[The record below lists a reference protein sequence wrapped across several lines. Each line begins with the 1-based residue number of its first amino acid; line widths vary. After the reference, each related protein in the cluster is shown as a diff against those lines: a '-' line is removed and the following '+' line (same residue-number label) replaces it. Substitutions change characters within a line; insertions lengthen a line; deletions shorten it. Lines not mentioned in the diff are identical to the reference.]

1 MQEWI
6 DGALYPDTDVPE
18 SLELLPDKVDFLARL
33 CGAWDF
39 GILPYEETIEEI
51 KRPEWREAVNAC
63 QMLTSIA
70 YQILRDW
77 HQLPPVPY
85 IGREFDY
92 INEDPFLEHI
102 CNQEPSPTTPHLI
115 LNRRDALQFY
125 RVA

>member
-6 DGALYPDTDVPE
+6 DGALYPEMEQPE
-18 SLELLPDKVDFLARL
+18 VLETLADRVDFLARL

-39 GILPYEETIEEI
+39 GILPYEETVNEI
-51 KRPEWREAVNAC
+51 KRPEWREAVDAC
-63 QMLTSIA
+63 QMLTSVA

-77 HQLPPVPY
+77 HDLPPVPY

-102 CNQEPSPTTPHLI
+102 
-115 LNRRDALQFY
+115 
-125 RVA
+125 

>member
-51 KRPEWREAVNAC
+51 KRPEWREAVDAC

-70 YQILRDW
+70 YQILREW
-77 HQLPPVPY
+77 HDLPTVPY

-92 INEDPFLEHI
+92 ITEDPFLEHI
-102 CNQEPSPTTPHLI
+102 CNQEPSPTTPHII